1 MAKRRA
7 AGLASMF
14 AVVAMTLLGGPARP
28 QEEAPAE
35 EPPTGFTVE
44 GVIRSTS
51 GGFAFPNGRIM
62 RAPPRLDTGGPF
74 ECAPP
79 PGESRSCA
87 IGGRWDFCALSAIS
101 LSRFNAF
108 VEPRCAVVDRGEGL
122 WSIDVVS
129 TGQFVIRCMATCL
142 RLSVR

>member
-7 AGLASMF
+7 AGLAWMF
-14 AVVAMTLLGGPARP
+14 VGVAMTLLGGPARA
-28 QEEAPAE
+28 QEEAQE
-35 EPPTGFTVE
+35 EPSTGFSVE
-44 GVIRSTS
+44 GVIRSTR
-51 GGFAFPNGRIM
+51 GGFAFPDGRIM
-62 RAPPRLDTGGPF
+62 RAPPRLETGGPF

-79 PGESRSCA
+79 AGESRSCA
-87 IGGRWDFCALSAIS
+87 IGGQWDFCALSAIS

-129 TGQFVIRCMATCL
+129 TGQFIIRCMASCL
-142 RLSVR
+142 RLPSR